1 MTGPLSGIKVLS
13 FCRMLSGPYATMLL
27 SDLGASVVKIEEPG
41 KGDLARGTGPFI
53 DGVGSYFLS
62 VNRGKKSFTLNLK
75 SKKGRQIVYRLA
87 EKVDI
92 LMENF
97 RPGVMERLGFD
108 YPSIS
113 KVNPKII
120 YGSISGFGQNG
131 PYSQRPAFDMIA
143 QAMGGVVSITGEPGK
158 SPVRVGYSIGD
169 IGASLFSVIGILAAL
184 TEAQRSGK
192 GQHIDVAMMD
202 CQIALCEN
210 ACARYFASGEV
221 PKPLGSRH
229 PLLTPFQIF
238 PTRDGHITLICVKAD
253 DWDIFC
259 RVTNREDW
267 ITDERFRDN
276 EARLAN
282 YSEFE
287 KLMNDLMRQRTTKEW
302 MELFDSNGIMCGPV
316 NSIEQIVTDPHVQER
331 RMIEEVVDNKGRRLK
346 VVGTPM
352 KFSRTSC
359 RIKKACPEL
368 GEHTDRILCDELGL
382 TAGEIEKLYEE
393 RII

>member
-1 MTGPLSGIKVLS
+1 MAGPLSGIKVLS
-13 FCRMLSGPYATMLL
+13 FCRMLSGPYASMLL
-27 SDLGASVVKIEEPG
+27 SDLGASVIKIEEPA
-41 KGDLARGTGPFI
+41 KGDSARGTGPFI
-53 DGVGSYFLS
+53 DGVSSYFLS
-62 VNRGKKSFTLNLK
+62 VNRGKKSLTLNLK
-75 SKKGRQIVYRLA
+75 SEEGREIVYRLA

-92 LMENF
+92 LTENF

-108 YPSIS
+108 YASIS
-113 KVNPKII
+113 SVNPKIV

-158 SPVRVGYSIGD
+158 PPVRVGYSIGD

-184 TEAQRSGK
+184 TEAQKSGK
-192 GQHIDVAMMD
+192 GQHIDVGMLD
-202 CQIALCEN
+202 CQVALCEN

-221 PKPLGSRH
+221 PRPLGSRH

-238 PTRDGHITLICVKAD
+238 PTKDDYITLICFRQD
-253 DWDIFC
+253 DWDTFC
-259 RVTNREDW
+259 RMVNREDW
-267 ITDERFRDN
+267 ITDARFKDN

-282 YSEFE
+282 YPEFE
-287 KLMNDLMRQRTTKEW
+287 KVMNDLMRQRTTKQW
-302 MELFDSNGIMCGPV
+302 MDLLDRNGIMCGPV
-316 NSIEQIVTDPHVQER
+316 NSIEQVVTDPHVLER
-331 RMIEEVVDNKGRRLK
+331 RMVEEVVDCKGRKLR

-359 RIKKACPEL
+359 RIEKACPEL
-368 GEHTDRILCDELGL
+368 GEHTERILRDELGL

-393 RII
+393 SVI